1 MSRLHDPEALVV
13 HANARLTPHG
23 RWLLVERVR
32 VQGRPVAHVARELGV
47 SRQCAHRWVAR
58 FDAQG
63 RAGLADRSSRPRR
76 SPHAT
81 APQMVASVLAARSRL
96 RRGPDELARATGVP
110 ARTISRILR
119 RAGVPYLWQCD
130 PVTGEQ
136 IRASK
141 TTTIRYEHA
150 RPGDLVHVDVK
161 KIGRIPAGGGWRLHG
176 KAAGDTAAH
185 KRAKTGY
192 DYVHAAVDDHSRVAY
207 AEILPDETGPTCGAF
222 IDRALTYF
230 AGLGAPVRAVITDNH
245 WSYSHSNH
253 VAAAL
258 TAHGAEHWFIKA
270 HCPWQNGKVCE
281 HRDSELHRPGLTPA
295 KV

>member
-161 KIGRIPAGGGWRLHG
+161 KIGRIPAGGGWRL
-176 KAAGDTAAH
+176 
-185 KRAKTGY
+185 
-192 DYVHAAVDDHSRVAY
+192 
-207 AEILPDETGPTCGAF
+207 
-222 IDRALTYF
+222 
-230 AGLGAPVRAVITDNH
+230 LG
-245 WSYSHSNH
+245 
-253 VAAAL
+253 
-258 TAHGAEHWFIKA
+258 
-270 HCPWQNGKVCE
+270 
-281 HRDSELHRPGLTPA
+281 
-295 KV
+295 